1 MASVPRILAFLFKN
15 FCIKTVDPEQ
25 KQPKNYHDEKLAN
38 LLANFVYSTFLTKR
52 QGEWQYVTASISR
65 VFSLNGPFS
74 LF

>member
-38 LLANFVYSTFLTKR
+38 LLANLSILLF
-52 QGEWQYVTASISR
+52 WQRDKVSGNT
-65 VFSLNGPFS
+65 
-74 LF
+74 